1 LRHGTC
7 LWTTSGIVFKLL
19 ILKAFIFHFCPI
31 GTGMTRKNP
40 FKIKDLGL
48 HLTPALYCGII
59 VFEIDEDYDVTY

>member
-7 LWTTSGIVFKLL
+7 LWTTSGIMFKLL

-31 GTGMTRKNP
+31 LVRMSRKNP

-59 VFEIDEDYDVTY
+59 VFEIEDYDVTY